1 MTKLATGALAL
12 EDGSI
17 FWGEGHGATG
27 IAAGERE
34 NVFRPFYR
42 LDHAR
47 NQDNGNTGLGLAITH
62 DARDDQVGVVERGP
76 ERV

>member
-27 IAAGERE
+27 IAAGERVNRRQE
-34 NVFRPFYR
+34 DF
-42 LDHAR
+42 
-47 NQDNGNTGLGLAITH
+47 AIGT
-62 DARDDQVGVVERGP
+62 
-76 ERV
+76 